1 MFGSPIPVPAAAMGV
16 QPPAQ
21 PRRRGL
27 FGAPLAADAA
37 ASSIVQTPNA
47 DQPPPYATPGI
58 LDRIAA
64 PTMAPASDNFDFN
77 QGMANATEKKPGFF
91 AEGGIGRIM
100 AGSLGDALS
109 QMNGGQ
115 PTFALEMAARRR
127 AAREQ
132 QAQAAEWAH
141 QGQVKA
147 DDRQYEANKPQ
158 YFMAGN
164 DRVMFDP
171 GTQTAQT
178 IYDAPEPFQTYAH
191 SMGYEPDTPEYRQ
204 AQQDY
209 VLRGNGPT
217 AYGYDVGLEN
227 TRQQNRVGLEGIRYN
242 NRAALRSAPTYSDL
256 HPKPRASGGGGRS
269 GGSYT
274 PRTMAGVVAPIV
286 AKVARGESL
295 TPGEQQALNTYRPE
309 RRGGANS
316 GASLPTISSPAE
328 AAKLPSGTRFRTPD
342 GTVRTKP

>member
-1 MFGSPIPVPAAAMGV
+1 MAV

-27 FGAPLAADAA
+27 FGAPLAADAP
-37 ASSIVQTPNA
+37 ASSIIQAPNA
-47 DQPPPYATPGI
+47 DQPPPYATPGMTP
-58 LDRIAA
+58 DRIAA
-64 PTMAPASDNFDFN
+64 PAMAPASDNFDFN
-77 QGMANATEKKPGFF
+77 QGLANATEKKPGFF

-158 YFMAGN
+158 YFSAGN

-178 IYDAPEPFQTYAH
+178 IYDAPEPFQTYAD

-209 VLRGNGPT
+209 VLRSNGPT

-242 NRAALRSAPTYSDL
+242 NRAALRSTPTYSDL

-295 TPGEQQALNTYRPE
+295 TPGEQQALNTYRPG
-309 RRGGANS
+309 RRGAAN
-316 GASLPTISSPAE
+316 ASSAPAGP
-328 AAKLPSGTRFRTPD
+328 AA
-342 GTVRTKP
+342 GTVRNGYKFRGGDPKQAANWVKM